1 MNRITYKITTSV
13 VALVLAFV
21 PTSASAQDVVFGGP
35 SSALDTSSGTWAWTG
50 SFMVALRGAL
60 EDTAN
65 FGPAAPVTQTIGT
78 VEVGATDAATLSG
91 IDVFVSSWWTDAQSA
106 AHDANVVD
114 WFLNG
119 GDLLLLQDDSAHDGI
134 GQLLGI
140 PSSSSNG
147 SASSGDAP
155 LFEGPF
161 GSGDGSIQTGNV
173 GQLNPADIAANGG
186 TIGGTNAAG
195 QVTAA
200 YWCPGDY
207 AEGAGAMVIL
217 ADVDMVSTWVDP
229 SRYSPPNAN
238 GRLGLNSAAFFAQDT
253 DEDGVGDACD
263 DCPNSDLSPT
273 VVIDGC
279 DTGVENVVLA
289 NGCTISDLIAEC
301 AAGASNH
308 GQFVSC
314 VAHLTNDLKAQ
325 GIITGRQ
332 KGVIQRCAARADIP

>member
-1 MNRITYKITTSV
+1 MNRFTYYITTSV
-13 VALVLAFV
+13 AAFGLAFV

-173 GQLNPADIAANGG
+173 GQLNPADIAATGG

-238 GRLGLNSAAFFAQDT
+238 GRLGLNSAAFLAQ
-253 DEDGVGDACD
+253 
-263 DCPNSDLSPT
+263 PNT

-279 DTGVENVVLA
+279 DSGVVNACLD
-289 NGCTISDLIAEC
+289 GGSTILDLIAEC
-301 AAGASNH
+301 ADGAKNH
-308 GQFVSC
+308 GQFVRC
-314 VAHLTNDLKAQ
+314 VAALTNDLKAQ
-325 GIITGRQ
+325 GIITGRE
-332 KGVIQRCAARADIP
+332 KGAIQSCAAQADIP